1 LLAREAFFNFFLKRF
16 VFVFRWFSVVE
27 NIPTEQHVLCRNCID
42 SLGFS
47 FVVICFFFLPF
58 MHFLVCIRLIR
69 AARRRTRLLI
79 VCGGGGGGGSS
90 SSRGVTAEYSSSPSQ
105 R

>member
-1 LLAREAFFNFFLKRF
+1 VNNTSF
-16 VFVFRWFSVVE
+16 VW
-27 NIPTEQHVLCRNCID
+27 NCID

-69 AARRRTRLLI
+69 AARRRIRLLN
-79 VCGGGGGGGSS
+79 VCGGAGGSS